1 MPFFGFKLIKQISV
15 TGIPNPSLD
24 RLYICAHL
32 NKNDW
37 QISQKKKR
45 KPFHRRLYLTTDC
58 FYFAFICGMVW
69 FGKCEITSS
78 PRKTDRLY
86 LWSMEPCLQLCH
98 PHFLCPCP
106 SLLFSVYICGNV
118 YKSWNLCP
126 CWKTWFAVYSPP
138 LKEIRPVSP
147 DASQGTDA
155 DSIRFLNT
163 DPNNKSRLDW
173 VWIGLAH
180 LNAICLTHSWPV
192 CSMQALNLNQSLS
205 AIKWNN
211 GGVERAL
218 KLGLEARLAP

>member
-1 MPFFGFKLIKQISV
+1 M
-15 TGIPNPSLD
+15 
-24 RLYICAHL
+24 
-32 NKNDW
+32 W
-37 QISQKKKR
+37 
-45 KPFHRRLYLTTDC
+45 
-58 FYFAFICGMVW
+58 GMVW
-69 FGKCEITSS
+69 FGKCEIASS

-86 LWSMEPCLQLCH
+86 LWTMEPCLQLCH
-98 PHFLCPCP
+98 PHFLYPCP
-106 SLLFSVYICGNV
+106 SLPFSVYICGNV

-147 DASQGTDA
+147 DASLGTDA

-163 DPNNKSRLDW
+163 DPNNKSQLDW

>member
-1 MPFFGFKLIKQISV
+1 
-15 TGIPNPSLD
+15 
-24 RLYICAHL
+24 
-32 NKNDW
+32 
-37 QISQKKKR
+37 
-45 KPFHRRLYLTTDC
+45 
-58 FYFAFICGMVW
+58 MVW
-69 FGKCEITSS
+69 FARCEITSS

-86 LWSMEPCLQLCH
+86 LRTMEPRLQLCH
-98 PHFLCPCP
+98 PHFLCPCS
-106 SLLFSVYICGNV
+106 SLPFPMCICGNV

-138 LKEIRPVSP
+138 LKEIRPISP
-147 DASQGTDA
+147 DTSQGTDA

-163 DPNNKSRLDW
+163 DPNDKSWLDW
-173 VWIGLAH
+173 VSIGLAH

-211 GGVERAL
+211 GGVEGAL